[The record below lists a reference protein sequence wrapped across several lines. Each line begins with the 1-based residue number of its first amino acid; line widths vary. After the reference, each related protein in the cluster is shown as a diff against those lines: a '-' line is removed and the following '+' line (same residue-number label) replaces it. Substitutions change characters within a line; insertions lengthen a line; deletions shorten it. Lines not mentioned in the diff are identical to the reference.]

1 MLFIFSTPVFIRH
14 LCQLKTVVILHRCLI
29 RALPLAKFS
38 AIMPDIITCNRA
50 VMTCDCTCLGY
61 IWQCDKNR
69 NDPICVMP
77 LKVAKAT

>member
-14 LCQLKTVVILHRCLI
+14 LCRLKTVVILYRCLI
-29 RALPLAKFS
+29 HALPLAKFS
-38 AIMPDIITCNRA
+38 TTMPDIITCNRV

-69 NDPICVMP
+69 NDPTCVMP
-77 LKVAKAT
+77 LKVAKGT